1 MQDLNFLADMPRQ
14 FTIALIVSGFS
25 SSVLRYS
32 FSITIINKP
41 VAVTETTNVEVSQKN
56 FIQSDFLIFQHMLK
70 NNILR
75 VSI

>member
-32 FSITIINKP
+32 FSITIINKT
-41 VAVTETTNVEVSQKN
+41 VAVTETNVQVSWKD
-56 FIQSDFLIFQHMLK
+56 FIQGDFLIFHHILK
-70 NNILR
+70 NNVLI

>member
-25 SSVLRYS
+25 RNVLWYS
-32 FSITIINKP
+32 FSITIINKT
-41 VAVTETTNVEVSQKN
+41 VAVTETNVQVSWKD
-56 FIQSDFLIFQHMLK
+56 FIQGDFLIFQHILK
-70 NNILR
+70 NNVLI